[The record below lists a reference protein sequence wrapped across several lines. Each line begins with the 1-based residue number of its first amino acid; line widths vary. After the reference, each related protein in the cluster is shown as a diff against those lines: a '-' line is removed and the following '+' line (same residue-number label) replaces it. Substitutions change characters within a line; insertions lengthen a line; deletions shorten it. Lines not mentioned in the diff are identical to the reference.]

1 MIESIWF
8 QETNSTVGNKTI
20 EKRDADEENNPEAG
34 TPETENVEGQ
44 VLDKLHFED
53 ALMMYDLCR
62 YEKARNPDDVSVW
75 CAAFE
80 DEDLLVC

>member
-1 MIESIWF
+1 MNWF

-44 VLDKLHFED
+44 VLDELHFED

-62 YEKARNPDDVSVW
+62 YEKARNPDDISVW